1 MAWLVAVALLLDFTT
16 TVIGLSLGLPE
27 AGPVATR
34 LMSIIGIAYFTVEAT
49 IIYTLYRVL
58 AKRIGSIYAQIA
70 ALGPW
75 LAAWHNI
82 IVLAKG
88 GVVWIQGWPGSSAF

>member
-16 TVIGLSLGLPE
+16 TIAGLSLGLPE
-27 AGPVATR
+27 AGPIASR
-34 LMSIIGIAYFTVEAT
+34 LMALFGVAYFALEAGV
-49 IIYTLYRVL
+49 IYTLYRVL

-75 LAAWHNI
+75 LAGWHNI
-82 IVLAKG
+82 IVLAR
-88 GVVWIQGWPGSSAF
+88 VV

>member
-1 MAWLVAVALLLDFTT
+1 MAWLVAVALLLDFATT
-16 TVIGLSLGLPE
+16 ILGLSLGLPE

-34 LMSIIGIAYFTVEAT
+34 LMSIIGIAYFALEAAV
-49 IIYTLYRVL
+49 IYTLYRVL

-75 LAAWHNI
+75 LAAWHNAL
-82 IVLAKG
+82 VLAR
-88 GVVWIQGWPGSSAF
+88 VA